1 MTEKKGSSTP
11 EESPKSDTPK
21 ITAANVELIAARIL
35 RELLVHCKTKGEVV
49 LAKEFSLDRAVLMQI
64 QEAIQVRSENYEKSL
79 EIISVLTQKVDEL
92 RATNFLQM
100 KAISARLEKLESR

>member
-21 ITAANVELIAARIL
+21 ITAANVEVIADQVL
-35 RELLVHCKTKGEVV
+35 RDLLVHCKTKGEVT
-49 LAKEFSLDRAVLMQI
+49 LAKEVALNRAVIMQL
-64 QEAIQVRSENYEKSL
+64 QEAIKVRSENYEKAL
-79 EIISVLTQKVDEL
+79 ETISVAAQKIDEL

-100 KAISARLEKLESR
+100 KAVSARLEKLESR

>member
-1 MTEKKGSSTP
+1 MTEKKEFP
-11 EESPKSDTPK
+11 NHEEPSESISPK
-21 ITAANVELIAARIL
+21 ITASDVEAIADQVL
-35 RELLVHCKTKGEVV
+35 RDLLVDCKTKGEVI
-49 LAKEFSLDRAVLMQI
+49 LAKEVALNRAVIMQI

-79 EIISVLTQKVDEL
+79 EIISVAAQKVDEL

>member
-1 MTEKKGSSTP
+1 MTKEKGSSTP
-11 EESPKSDTPK
+11 EESPKSDSPK
-21 ITAANVELIAARIL
+21 ITASDVEALADQFL
-35 RELLVHCKTKGEVV
+35 RELLVDCKTKGEVI
-49 LAKEFSLDRAVLMQI
+49 LAREVALNRAVIMQI

-79 EIISVLTQKVDEL
+79 EIISVAAQKVDEL